1 MSTAYD
7 KPWTQQEFFVW
18 IQTQDTRYE
27 FDGFQPVAMAS
38 SNIAHSRVTRGLHR
52 ALNSRLL
59 GGPCEPLGPN
69 AGVETINKAVR
80 FPDALV
86 TYARVEHSSYVVPG
100 VIAVFEVL
108 SPTSGPIDR
117 IVKVREYAVVPSIL
131 RYVILESSSVKLTVM
146 ERADGDDPWTTTA
159 LTNGDIL
166 RMPEISVEIPVAE
179 IYEGIAF
186 PDEEDGTAQGRPAKR
201 IPIWCAQSPRSA
213 GFRVCTGFAKNL
225 LHEPRELIADAT
237 A

>member
-7 KPWTQQEFFVW
+7 KPWTQQEFFAWVH
-18 IQTQDTRYE
+18 TQDTRYE

-38 SNIAHSRVTRGLHR
+38 GNIAHSRVMRGLHR

-59 GGPCEPLGPN
+59 GGPYEPLGPH
-69 AGVETINKAVR
+69 AGIETINKAVR

-86 TYARVEHSSYVVPG
+86 TCAKVGHSSYVVPR
-100 VIAVFEVL
+100 VVAVFEVL
-108 SPTSGPIDR
+108 NPSSGRTDR
-117 IVKVREYAVVPSIL
+117 ILKVREYAVVPSIL
-131 RYVILESSSVKLTVM
+131 RYVILESSSIGLTVM
-146 ERADGDDPWTTTA
+146 ERADGDGPWTTTA

-186 PDEEDGTAQGRPAKR
+186 PDEEDGTA
-201 IPIWCAQSPRSA
+201 
-213 GFRVCTGFAKNL
+213 
-225 LHEPRELIADAT
+225 
-237 A
+237 